1 MAYHKDLKDQEIHS
15 PFTWIFLNE
24 SERLSESGFEESD
37 EGKISWQK
45 SDDTFWMLK
54 DSTTSEWINLIGSN
68 ESQTSTNNQ
77 LVITSSGT
85 LTSGGTV
92 VLNQNG
98 TVSSV
103 GFKDESAIDG
113 TFLAYDDNSIGWTS
127 SAYDSNNNKTVISCI
142 SADSPQIGISIVGSV
157 SGNSIYFG
165 DPVTFNSSNTMT
177 PITVY
182 DSINNKIVIIYG
194 DGGNSNYGTAIVG
207 TVSGNSISFGAPV
220 VFEESSFSY
229 HGACYDPI
237 SGKIVVV
244 YKDFSNS
251 YYGTLKLGTVSGNSI
266 SFGNKFVFNEANS
279 SYPSACYDSNSN
291 KIVISYR
298 DSGNSSKGTAI
309 VGSISGDSI
318 SFGSPSVFNDNGTT
332 YYISSAFDTN
342 NNKVIVA
349 YQDYN
354 NSSFGTVS
362 IGQVSGDSI
371 SFNSPVVFK
380 SATTTYISA
389 AFDTFHN
396 KVVISYTYPSAYS
409 YYVVGD
415 NNSGNFTFNPEESF
429 NDDQMSSYIW
439 SCYDVLN
446 KKIIISYKESINN
459 YMSVSLL
466 STKTSNADN
475 WLGISSDDYLDNEE
489 AIIYKIGDV
498 CTKIDSLSIGEKY
511 YVNSDG
517 SLINSPTDYGEI
529 GLSLTENKLLITKIR
544 P

>member
-1 MAYHKDLKDQEIHS
+1 M
-15 PFTWIFLNE
+15 
-24 SERLSESGFEESD
+24 
-37 EGKISWQK
+37 
-45 SDDTFWMLK
+45 
-54 DSTTSEWINLIGSN
+54 
-68 ESQTSTNNQ
+68 
-77 LVITSSGT
+77 TSSGT
-85 LTSGGTV
+85 LNSGSVV

-103 GFKDESAIDG
+103 GFKDESVIDG

-127 SAYDSNNNKTVISCI
+127 SAYDSNNNKAIISCTEFG
-142 SADSPQIGISIVGSV
+142 SPQIGISIVGSV
-157 SGNSIYFG
+157 SGNNIYFG
-165 DPVTFNSSNTMT
+165 DPVTFNSSNTINPT
-177 PITVY
+177 TVY

-207 TVSGNSISFGAPV
+207 TVSGDSISFGTPV
-220 VFEESSFSY
+220 VFEESSFSSP
-229 HGACYDPI
+229 GVCYDPI
-237 SGKIVVV
+237 SGKIVVA

-251 YYGTLKLGTVSGNSI
+251 YYGTLKLGTVSGDSI

-396 KVVISYTYPSAYS
+396 KAVISYRDSSPYGYG

-415 NNSGNFTFNPEESF
+415 NNSGNFIFNPEELF
-429 NDDQMSSYIW
+429 DDGQMPDCIW
-439 SCYDVLN
+439 SCYDILN
-446 KKIIISYKESINN
+446 KKIIISYRESVNK
-459 YMSVSLL
+459 YMNVSLL

-475 WLGISSDDYLDNEE
+475 WLGISSDDYLNNEE
-489 AIIYKIGDV
+489 AIIYKIGDI
-498 CTKIDSLSIGEKY
+498 CTKIDSLNIGENY

-517 SLINSPTDYGEI
+517 SLINSQTDYGEI
-529 GLSLTENKLLITKIR
+529 GLALTENKLLISKIR